1 MSCYSGYEERSFDFE
16 EDDNSSFDSG
26 YEKSFETEFNCKRRK
41 LIFDNVVD
49 YNGPSAAA
57 ASGSMSLTNP
67 GNGYMPTTPLNFPMG
82 MVGLFDSSSNHSTRS
97 GKTLVEHVISKAP
110 PEDLEFSPQ
119 LGTQTSTPTKRAS
132 SGESSDEKPT
142 EPRPKRKYAVGQN
155 RMTRSRS
162 PTQIMRIKKFRRV
175 KANDRERNR
184 MHMLNDA
191 LERLRVTLPQLPEE
205 TKLTKIEILR
215 FAYNYIFA
223 LVQVLES
230 GGSLNLDLEKLQNFT
245 LSGERITKELFDALF
260 VNPQPGVWGM
270 FGSGFMGYGRVPAQY
285 PMHHSQQHMG
295 FNASAAAPPPGYPGP
310 HYDVHNTANVQPTTQ
325 GGSEPSAT
333 PPGFTSQEFFSSMRH
348 YTQQQQQQAHSQME
362 HKQDPNFCQQK
373 YDLFKDTFE
382 TAAQLNGPSPTTTTP
397 PSPASSAT
405 TTVNCTGYAGGFDTT
420 PTQHQTSATYPPQP
434 TNFHQTSSYYT
445 QTPPW
450 KDFNEQ
456 VINTGPPKGY
466 APFPTA

>member
-1 MSCYSGYEERSFDFE
+1 MSCYSGYEDRSFDFE

-41 LIFDNVVD
+41 LVFDNAMD
-49 YNGPSAAA
+49 YNNTTAG
-57 ASGSMSLTNP
+57 SGATMPLNISSS
-67 GNGYMPTTPLNFPMG
+67 GGYMPTTSLNLPMG
-82 MVGLFDSSSNHSTRS
+82 ISGLFDSNSNHSTRS
-97 GKTLVEHVISKAP
+97 GKTLVEHIISKAP
-110 PEDLEFSPQ
+110 PEELEFAPK
-119 LGTQTSTPTKRAS
+119 LGSQTSTPTKRVTS

-162 PTQIMRIKKFRRV
+162 PSQIMRIKKFRRV

-230 GGSLNLDLEKLQNFT
+230 GGTLNLDLEKLQNFT

-270 FGSGFMGYGRVPAQY
+270 LGSGMLGPSFMGYGRVPQH
-285 PMHHSQQHMG
+285 PMHPHHPHMA
-295 FNASAAAPPPGYPGP
+295 FNAGPPPPGPPGYVP
-310 HYDVHNTANVQPTTQ
+310 TANYNIHNNAPPC
-325 GGSEPSAT
+325 PSGPPPAA
-333 PPGFTSQEFFSSMRH
+333 PGFTSQEFFSSMRH
-348 YTQQQQQQAHSQME
+348 YTQQQQQQEAQAQTPTD
-362 HKQDPNFCQQK
+362 HKPDSNFCQQK

-382 TAAQLNGPSPTTTTP
+382 AAAQLNAYGPQS
-397 PSPASSAT
+397 
-405 TTVNCTGYAGGFDTT
+405 
-420 PTQHQTSATYPPQP
+420 
-434 TNFHQTSSYYT
+434 TNFHQNSSYFS

-456 VINTGPPKGY
+456 VMNTGPPKGY
-466 APFPTA
+466 VAYPTA